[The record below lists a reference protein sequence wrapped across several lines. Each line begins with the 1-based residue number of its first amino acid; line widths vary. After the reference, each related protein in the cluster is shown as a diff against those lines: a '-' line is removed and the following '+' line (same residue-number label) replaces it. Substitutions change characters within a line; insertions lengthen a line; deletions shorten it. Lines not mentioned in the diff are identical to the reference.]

1 MSIEYFLSLAD
12 PCAHEFGVRLRVS
25 VPERTDLRL
34 DLPAWIPGS
43 YMIRD
48 FARNVHDLSVH
59 MQGDPMR
66 VRKLDKQTW
75 LIEKAQG
82 DLEVRYRVYALD
94 ESVRSAY
101 LDDTR
106 AYFNG
111 TSLFLRVAGFTD
123 RPHAL
128 VIEPPGFTG
137 SEEWRV
143 ATMLPTNQVDGRGF
157 GAYIASDYAE
167 LIDHPVE
174 IGEIQTTG
182 FDIDGVH
189 HQMVFVEAGSADIER
204 IPRDLKPICQEHV
217 AVFGELPV
225 KAYQFQTL
233 ATRDGYGGL
242 EHRDSTSLI
251 CKRADLP
258 SPGEVAISKGY
269 RQYLALCSHEYFH
282 LWNVKRIRPEV
293 LAEADLSREAHSE
306 LLWAFEGITSY
317 YDELA
322 LACSGV
328 LKHDD
333 YLDMLAPS
341 LTRYY
346 RNPGRH
352 RQSIAES
359 SFDAWTK
366 FYKQDESAPNAIV
379 SYYNKGALV
388 ALGLDR
394 LIRLGS
400 DDRLCLDDLMR
411 RLWQHFGAT
420 GRGIPE
426 RGIEIE
432 LSALLGNPVHDFFE
446 RFIYGVEELPLAEW
460 LADFGVGLHLR
471 SGQSIQDNGGYVSTP
486 TGESSPAR
494 SLGAR
499 TSARDGLVRIDQVYR
514 GGAAEQAGLTPGDLL
529 LAVNGERCTPDTLD
543 GLLARYPVGEGVR
556 LSLFRRDL
564 LREVGLEVAAAKEDT
579 AELYWLP
586 PDELSEHT
594 LRRKAAWLA
603 SAARTSDD

>member
-1 MSIEYFLSLAD
+1 MQIDYRLSLAD
-12 PCAHEFGVRLRVS
+12 PSTHEFGVRLKIVLEE
-25 VPERTDLRL
+25 PCELRL

-48 FARNVHDLSVH
+48 FARNVHDLAVVCA
-59 MQGDPMR
+59 GAPAE

-75 LIEKAQG
+75 EIERAHG
-82 DLEVRYRVYALD
+82 DVEVHYRVYALD
-94 ESVRSAY
+94 QSVRSAY
-101 LDDTR
+101 FDDTR

-111 TSLFLRVAGFTD
+111 TSLFLRVTGFED
-123 RPHAL
+123 VPHGL
-128 VIEPPGFTG
+128 TIEKPGFTG
-137 SEEWRV
+137 SEEWTV
-143 ATMLPTNQVDGRGF
+143 ATMLPSGDIDSHGF
-157 GAYIASDYAE
+157 GNYRAADYAE

-174 IGEIQTTG
+174 IGQQRRTAFEVEGIR
-182 FDIDGVH
+182 H
-189 HQMVFVEAGSADIER
+189 EMVFVEAGAADIER
-204 IPRDLKPICQEHV
+204 IPNDLKPICEEHV
-217 AVFGELPV
+217 ALFGELPV
-225 KAYQFQTL
+225 DAYQFQTL

-258 SPGEVAISKGY
+258 WPGDTSISKGY

-293 LAEADLSREAHSE
+293 FAQADLLQEAHSE

-322 LACSGV
+322 LARSGV
-328 LKHDD
+328 LEHDR

-352 RQSIAES
+352 RQSVAES

-388 ALGLDR
+388 AFGLDR
-394 LIRLGS
+394 LIRLESGDALS
-400 DDRLCLDDLMR
+400 LDDLMR
-411 RLWQHFGAT
+411 RLWQHFGAR

-426 RGIEIE
+426 RGIEVE
-432 LSALLGNPVHDFFE
+432 MTALLGNPVHDFFE

-460 LADFGVGLHLR
+460 FADFGVGLRRRPGNSLQDT
-471 SGQSIQDNGGYVSTP
+471 GGFVQSP
-486 TGESSPAR
+486 GEAKAPVP

-499 TSARDGLVRIDQVYR
+499 VSNRDGLVRVDQVLR
-514 GGAAEQAGLTPGDLL
+514 DSAAERAGLTPGDLL
-529 LAVNGERCTPDTLD
+529 LAVNGERCTLDTLD
-543 GLLARYPVGEGVR
+543 SLLARYPSGESVS

-564 LREVGLEVAAAKEDT
+564 LREVNLAVEAGGEDT
-579 AELYWLP
+579 VDLYWLP
-586 PDELSEHT
+586 QENLSERVA
-594 LRRKAAWLA
+594 RRKAAWLA
-603 SAARTSDD
+603 SGRRTTDG

>member
-1 MSIEYFLSLAD
+1 MSIEYTLSLAD
-12 PCAHEFGVRLRVS
+12 PCAHEFEVRLRLTA
-25 VPERTDLRL
+25 PERVGLRL

-48 FARNVHDLSVH
+48 FARNVHDLRARI
-59 MQGDPMR
+59 QGEPVT

-75 LIEKAQG
+75 SIPDAQG
-82 DLEVRYRVYALD
+82 DIEVRYRVYALD

-101 LDDTR
+101 FDDTR

-123 RPHAL
+123 QPHRLA
-128 VIEPPGFTG
+128 IEPPGFGG
-137 SEEWRV
+137 SEAWRV
-143 ATMLPTNQVDGRGF
+143 ATMLPASQLDGRGF
-157 GAYIASDYAE
+157 GAYVASDYAE

-174 IGEIQTTG
+174 IGQLETTG
-182 FDIDGVH
+182 FDIDGVD
-189 HQMVFVEAGSADIER
+189 HQMVFVEAGGADIER
-204 IPRDLKPICQEHV
+204 IPCDLKPICEEHV
-217 AVFGELPV
+217 ALFGELPV

-258 SPGEVAISKGY
+258 WSGEVGISKGY

-293 LAEADLSREAHSE
+293 LAESDLSREAHSE

-322 LACSGV
+322 LTRSGAIGC
-328 LKHDD
+328 DD

-346 RNPGRH
+346 RNAGRH

-379 SYYNKGALV
+379 SYYTKGALV
-388 ALGLDR
+388 AFGLDR
-394 LIRLGS
+394 LIRLDS
-400 DDRLCLDDLMR
+400 DDRLSLDDLMR
-411 RLWQHFGAT
+411 RLWRHFGAR

-426 RGIEIE
+426 RGIEVE

-460 LADFGVGLHLR
+460 FGDFGVGLHLR
-471 SGQSIQDNGGYVSTP
+471 PGNSIQDTGGYVAGPS
-486 TGESSPAR
+486 GDKSSAR

-499 TSARDGLVRIDQVYR
+499 VSARDGLVRVDQVFQ

-529 LAVNGERCTPDTLD
+529 LAVNGERCSVDTLESM
-543 GLLARYPVGEGVR
+543 LSRYPVGEVVR

-564 LREVGLEVAAAKEDT
+564 LREVGLAVAAAAADT
-579 AELYWLP
+579 AELYWLA
-586 PDELSEHT
+586 DDDLSE
-594 LRRKAAWLA
+594 RMVQRKTAWLA
-603 SAARTSDD
+603 SATRAGDD